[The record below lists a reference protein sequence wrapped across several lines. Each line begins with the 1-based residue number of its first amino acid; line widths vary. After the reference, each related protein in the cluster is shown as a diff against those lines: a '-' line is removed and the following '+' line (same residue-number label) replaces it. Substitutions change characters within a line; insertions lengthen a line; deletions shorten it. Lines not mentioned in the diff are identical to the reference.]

1 MPLGMCKQSFLNSS
15 GIGRLVKEDLVL
27 HLDAGN
33 LASYPGSG
41 TTWTDI
47 SVNSNNGTLTNG
59 PTYDPANKGSI
70 VFDGVDDYVISSS
83 FNDDS
88 NQALSVF
95 CWFKPSELNGGQ
107 FDNIYFSWL
116 VNKRDDGNDR
126 QWQLICRS
134 IVNTNDH
141 RIQMNMW
148 DNTSGT
154 QISLGVLGN
163 TTLDN
168 NTWYY
173 GGFTT
178 NGTNATLYLNG
189 SVENTGT
196 LGGSGVRKTG
206 SRDLIIA
213 SPAWNLGF
221 IPPQDNLRL
230 TGRISNV
237 TIYNRALSQS
247 EVKQNFAALR
257 GRYGI

>member
-1 MPLGMCKQSFLNSS
+1 MPLGVYRNLTLGRNLEY
-15 GIGRLVKEDLVL
+15 RLVQDGLVL

-33 LASYPGSG
+33 KTSYPGSG
-41 TTWTDI
+41 ATWTDI

-116 VNKRDDGNDR
+116 VNKRDNGNDR

-141 RIQMNMW
+141 RINLTMW
-148 DNTSGT
+148 DTSKT
-154 QISLGVLGN
+154 QTSLSVLGN

-178 NGTNATLYLNG
+178 TGSNSTLYLNG

-213 SPAWNLGF
+213 APAWNLGPF
-221 IPPQDNLRL
+221 GVGNLRL

-247 EVKQNFAALR
+247 EVEQNFTALR